1 MLFRSVAGA
10 TADLGLI
17 GILIAATVDCVS
29 AASSTYY
36 DTGNLGYAIFSG
48 MSSAAL
54 SLGSLPG
61 MMGLLG
67 IKNYM
72 PDIEKFLFELCTG
85 TANNVL
91 MGYVFAED
99 SHNDEESIAA
109 SAGNY
114 SGIVYKRIGGEYFA
128 FA

>member
-1 MLFRSVAGA
+1 MVLCK
-10 TADLGLI
+10 LI
-17 GILIAATVDCVS
+17 
-29 AASSTYY
+29 
-36 DTGNLGYAIFSG
+36 
-48 MSSAAL
+48 
-54 SLGSLPG
+54 
-61 MMGLLG
+61 
-67 IKNYM
+67 
-72 PDIEKFLFELCTG
+72 KFLFELCTG

-114 SGIVYKRIGGEYFA
+114 SGIVYKRIDGEYFA